1 MSQGVGF
8 FTLQLRGPF
17 RLHAADGRRID
28 ISSRKGQAL
37 IAMLATANGGERTRS
52 WLQSQ
57 LWGSR
62 GQDQAQSS
70 LRSELSS
77 LRSVLKCHNSSLLH
91 ADYTRIW
98 MDLSCIQVDARSPS
112 VRGASEFL
120 EGLDIPGEDGFEDWL
135 REQRASDE
143 AQAGAVPETRPVQPT
158 TTTIDTPKAFS
169 ALSALAVIPF
179 TNLTGD
185 PDQNFV
191 AEGISEDLIDQ
202 LSRLRWL
209 PIIARSSS
217 FAVRESDPK
226 IAGELLG
233 ARYLLEGRMRRQAGT
248 NVLSA
253 SLVDTETGNTIWSN
267 KLALDGQ
274 DRPGTFEDLLT
285 GLTATLGAKIDQ
297 VEQSRALGKP
307 QSDLNVRELIWRG
320 RWHLNRFTAEDS
332 EKAKAYISQA
342 LEREPTSPEAIIQ
355 MTWTKLWDLWAQ
367 RGSDDEIRVVRKLA
381 QKAIIADYDDARGHM
396 LAGIA
401 EKWLRQP
408 LRAEALLKRAI
419 ELNPSLAM
427 AHAQLGGS
435 FYLRDAPDKAI
446 VTLKNAIRLS
456 PNDAELFYFRGE
468 LAMAYLMTGAFDDA
482 LEQADLSL
490 MRRGAYWFS
499 HVVKINALLRKG
511 DPALAT
517 QAVAELN
524 ASIPR
529 FGPQFI
535 DWIPFMDGHWNR
547 FLADG
552 MNHATAESD

>member
-135 REQRASDE
+135 REQRARDE
-143 AQAGAVPETRPVQPT
+143 AQAGAVPETRPVQT
-158 TTTIDTPKAFS
+158 TTTIDTPKSFS
-169 ALSALAVIPF
+169 ALSALAVMPF

-297 VEQSRALGKP
+297 VEQSRALGKL

-511 DPALAT
+511 DQALAT

-524 ASIPR
+524 TLIPR

-547 FLADG
+547 FLVDG
-552 MNHATAESD
+552 MNQATAAND

>member
-1 MSQGVGF
+1 MSSGVAF

-17 RLHAADGRRID
+17 RLLAPDGRRID

-52 WLQSQ
+52 WLQNQ

-62 GQDQAQSS
+62 GADQAQSS

-77 LRSVLKCHNSSLLH
+77 LRGLLKQDGPPLLNADH
-91 ADYTRIW
+91 ARIW
-98 MDLSCIQVDARSPS
+98 IDLSYIEVDARAPN
-112 VRGASEFL
+112 VAGAGEFL
-120 EGLDIPGEDGFEDWL
+120 EGMDIPGEDGFEDWL
-135 REQRASDE
+135 REQRSRREVAVV
-143 AQAGAVPETRPVQPT
+143 QAVPETPAAKPEAT
-158 TTTIDTPKAFS
+158 KAFA
-169 ALSALAVIPF
+169 ALPALAVLPF
-179 TNLTGD
+179 ENLTGD
-185 PDQNFV
+185 PDQDFV
-191 AEGISEDLIDQ
+191 AEGISEDLIDR

-209 PIIARSSS
+209 PIISRSSS
-217 FAVRESDPK
+217 FALRESDPK

-233 ARYLLEGRMRRQAGT
+233 ARYLLEGRMRRQAGV
-248 NVLSA
+248 NMLSA
-253 SLVDTETGNTIWSN
+253 SLVDCESGSTLWSN
-267 KLALDGQ
+267 KLTLDAADSSDAFG
-274 DRPGTFEDLLT
+274 ELLT
-285 GLTATLGAKIDQ
+285 GLTTALGAKIDQ
-297 VEQSRALGKP
+297 AEQARALSKP
-307 QSDLNVRELIWRG
+307 QSDLNVRDLIWRG

-332 EKAKAYISQA
+332 DKAKAYIAEA
-342 LEREPTSPEAIIQ
+342 LEREPSSPEAIIQ
-355 MTWTKLWDLWAQ
+355 MAWANLWDLWAQ
-367 RGSDDEIRVVRKLA
+367 RGSDDEIRAVRQMA

-435 FYLRDAPDKAI
+435 YYLRDAPDGAI
-446 VTLKNAIRLS
+446 ATLKNAIRLS

-468 LAMAYLMTGAFDDA
+468 LAISHLMAGAFDDA

-490 MRRGAYWFS
+490 TRRGAYWFS
-499 HVVKINALLRKG
+499 HVVKVNALVRSG
-511 DPALAT
+511 DLAAAKD
-517 QAVAELN
+517 AVVELK

-529 FGPQFI
+529 FGLRFI
-535 DWIPFMDGHWNR
+535 DWVPFMDSHWNR

-552 MNHATAESD
+552 MNQAMAETD